1 MGDRNPSASHA
12 DHSRCRAAG
21 QAGCHTRQLRHGIAK
36 LPVDRIRAFDR
47 AIVHLIG
54 VGAAATGRIVIRAAQ
69 FGFDI
74 AAQQGMRGDALLDV
88 GKDRRVH
95 IKPVHVA
102 VEYHPRSGLGGQAPF
117 QRGHGLAVAI
127 QPTDHIQRLA
137 VEQRLIAEAVS
148 RQLIIQRATT
158 TGGHAATRERER
170 CSHPGSRYSAVHSS
184 RP

>member
-12 DHSRCRAAG
+12 DHSRCRPAG
-21 QAGCHTRQLRHGIAK
+21 QAGCHTGQLRHGIAK

-74 AAQQGMRGDALLDV
+74 AAQQGMRGDAVLDV
-88 GKDRRVH
+88 GKYCRVH
-95 IKPVHVA
+95 VKPVHVT
-102 VEYHPRSGLGGQAPF
+102 VEYRARSGLGGQAAF
-117 QRGHGLAVAI
+117 QRGQGLAVAV
-127 QPTDHIQRLA
+127 QSTDHIQGLA
-137 VEQRLIAEAVS
+137 VEQRLTAEAVS
-148 RQLIIQRATT
+148 RQLIIQGATAA
-158 TGGHAATRERER
+158 GGHAATCGRSR